1 MGTCRTCRPIV
12 TCRGRCEVEAESV
25 AYVVT
30 AAQGLGAGAYT
41 FGYVAGWA
49 GGDVGTVR
57 SSGELVVG
65 VARRVLAALA
75 PVSPA
80 AAVA

>member
-1 MGTCRTCRPIV
+1 M
-12 TCRGRCEVEAESV
+12 
-25 AYVVT
+25 AYSLVT
-30 AAQGLGAGAYT
+30 ADHGLDAAAYT

-57 SSGELVVG
+57 ESGELVVG
-65 VARRVLAALA
+65 VARRMLAALA
-75 PVSPA
+75 PAPTV

>member
-1 MGTCRTCRPIV
+1 M
-12 TCRGRCEVEAESV
+12 

-57 SSGELVVG
+57 SSGERGVG

-75 PVSPA
+75 PVSSA